1 MWMKL
6 MLGMIG
12 GYFGDLIESI
22 CGAVCSS
29 RQKGSKV
36 SGYFYYSKSLFRSA
50 YGSLKRMTSQRL
62 SKSRKFS
69 TIRQHFLFL
78 ASSLRSC
85 GPVSITSDLVDSIRF
100 NHRSTSRTIAT
111 RRSKRPVRD
120 HEKLFSGSISAGWYF
135 NQL

>member
-36 SGYFYYSKSLFRSA
+36 YDVLFCLYAFLDQFVGYR
-50 YGSLKRMTSQRL
+50 
-62 SKSRKFS
+62 
-69 TIRQHFLFL
+69 
-78 ASSLRSC
+78 
-85 GPVSITSDLVDSIRF
+85 
-100 NHRSTSRTIAT
+100 N
-111 RRSKRPVRD
+111 
-120 HEKLFSGSISAGWYF
+120 E
-135 NQL
+135 